1 MHLQIFWTAANAV
14 LPIVLLIAFGY
25 LLRQKNILNDDFLK
39 LGNKLVFNCFLPC
52 MLFINVYSIESM
64 ETINWEVVCFCV
76 LMLGVLFAVGM
87 ACAVLATTVSER
99 RGVILQCVFRSNFA
113 IIGLPLAGALGGD
126 AAMSVAAVI
135 SAFAIPVLNI
145 FAVIAL
151 SVFVKDESGER
162 KSVRAILLNIAKNP
176 LIIGI
181 ALGLLCLMLRSA
193 QTALFGEVVFSLQ
206 RDLKFIYTTL
216 DHLKSITS
224 PLALLVMG
232 GQFRFSAMHGM
243 FREIVVGTLGRIV
256 FAPVLGLGAA
266 ILLGRW
272 GILSCGHA
280 EYPALIA
287 LFGSPVAV
295 SSAIMAA
302 GMKNDAQLATQLVV
316 WTSIGSVA
324 TIFIMT
330 CTLMFW
336 GFVAV

>member
-25 LLRQKNILNDDFLK
+25 LLRQRNILNDDFLK

-52 MLFINVYSIESM
+52 MLFINVYSIESV

-87 ACAVLATTVSER
+87 ACAVLATSVSER
-99 RGVILQCVFRSNFA
+99 RGVVLQCIFRSNFA

-162 KSVRAILLNIAKNP
+162 KSVRTILLNITKNP
-176 LIIGI
+176 LIIGV
-181 ALGLLCLMLRSA
+181 ALGLMCLMLRSM

-206 RDLKFIYTTL
+206 RDLKFVHTTL

-232 GQFRFSAMHGM
+232 DNS
-243 FREIVVGTLGRIV
+243 V
-256 FAPVLGLGAA
+256 F
-266 ILLGRW
+266 
-272 GILSCGHA
+272 
-280 EYPALIA
+280 
-287 LFGSPVAV
+287 
-295 SSAIMAA
+295 
-302 GMKNDAQLATQLVV
+302 
-316 WTSIGSVA
+316 
-324 TIFIMT
+324 
-330 CTLMFW
+330 
-336 GFVAV
+336 